1 MCAGRRS
8 VRSQDHGLPRF
19 ISVAI
24 KSPRVSIQGIRLG
37 ATRATHMIHK
47 AMQSDCVHEYR
58 LESGGG
64 PYLTGAYVCRFC
76 SFRISMS
83 DEQFRKHTDSPD
95 YQANST
101 NRETESVEADP
112 RATARDSFPRIPPAC
127 LLASQIES
135 LIEICCLV
143 I

>member
-1 MCAGRRS
+1 VRRATVGQKS
-8 VRSQDHGLPRF
+8 GLPRF
-19 ISVAI
+19 ISVI
-24 KSPRVSIQGIRLG
+24 ITSPRVSIQGIRLG
-37 ATRATHMIHK
+37 ATLATHMIHK
-47 AMQSDCVHEYR
+47 AMQSDCVHDYR

-83 DEQFRKHTDSPD
+83 DEQFRKHADRPD

-101 NRETESVEADP
+101 YRETESVEEDP

-135 LIEICCLV
+135 LIEICCLG